1 MVGLLVLTS
10 CGSSAHD
17 RQFDIIEIDLE
28 GTRLDVWLADEAAER
43 RQGLSEIEE
52 LPSGV
57 DGMLFVF
64 PSPASLSFNMADV
77 FFPLDIWWFDR
88 DMTLIGKTLME
99 PCTTSDCTSYG
110 SPGESG
116 WALETPAGTRSFEIG
131 SRLSIVDNG

>member
-1 MVGLLVLTS
+1 MLVLTS
-10 CGSSAHD
+10 CGSTANGGQS
-17 RQFDIIEIDLE
+17 DIIEIDLE

-43 RQGLSEIEE
+43 RRGLSEMEE

-64 PSPASLSFNMADV
+64 PSPASSTFNMEDV
-77 FFPLDIWWFDR
+77 LFPLDIWWFDP
-88 DMTLIGKTLME
+88 DMTLIGRTLME

-110 SPGESG
+110 SPGEIR
-116 WALETPAGTRSFEIG
+116 WALETPAGARDFEIG